1 MAITPDTKNWTW
13 VLDKPCTEC
22 GLDSRTV
29 DPRAVSSVLRDNA
42 DAWVALLTSDGDLAT
57 RPSPDKW
64 SPLEYGCH
72 VRDVFRVFA
81 GRLDAMLT
89 SDDPAYDNW
98 DQDATALAD
107 DYASQDPRTVAVD
120 LRADAGT
127 LADAFDAVPDDAWDR
142 TGRRSDGAR
151 FTVATLSRYLV
162 HDPVHHLYDVTG
174 RRWPQ

>member
-13 VLDKPCTEC
+13 VLDRPCDEC
-22 GLDSRTV
+22 GFDSRGI
-29 DPRAVSSVLRDNA
+29 DPRAVGSLLRDNA
-42 DAWVALLTSDGDLAT
+42 DAWVAVLTSAADLAV
-57 RPSPDKW
+57 RPSPEKW

-72 VRDVFRVFA
+72 VRDVHRVFA
-81 GRLDAMLT
+81 GRLEAML
-89 SDDPAYDNW
+89 SRDDPAYDNW

-107 DYASQDPRTVAVD
+107 DYPSQDPRTVAVE
-120 LRADAGT
+120 LRTDAAA
-127 LADAFDAVPDDAWDR
+127 LADAFDAVPDGSWDR

-151 FTVATLSRYLV
+151 FTVATLGRYLA